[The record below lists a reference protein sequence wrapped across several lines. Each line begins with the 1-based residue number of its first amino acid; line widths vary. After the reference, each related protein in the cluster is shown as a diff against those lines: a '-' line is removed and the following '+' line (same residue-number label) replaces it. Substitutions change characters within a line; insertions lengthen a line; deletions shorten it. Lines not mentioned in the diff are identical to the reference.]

1 MIFITTF
8 FFFSLKRLVIARFKP
23 ATCHFLWKAF
33 AITPIYI
40 FYCPFKIRNLMGN
53 ILALQEITTDER
65 NEKIKKHLRVM
76 VLIWRCGIE
85 DSDF

>member
-1 MIFITTF
+1 
-8 FFFSLKRLVIARFKP
+8 
-23 ATCHFLWKAF
+23 
-33 AITPIYI
+33 
-40 FYCPFKIRNLMGN
+40 MGN